1 MVKCTFCGGQLPKGA
16 GKMFVFVTGKI
27 NYFCNSKCEKNAL
40 NLHRKARNVKWTANF
55 EKGKPI
61 AAKEN
66 KEESK

>member
-1 MVKCTFCGGQLPKGA
+1 MVKCTFCGKQLPKGA

-40 NLHRKARNVKWTANF
+40 KLNRKARNLKWTANF

-61 AAKEN
+61 INET
-66 KEESK
+66 SK